1 MKKNNLFLWVI
12 VSLLFSLNSS
22 SYAIAP
28 VVDKSASVE
37 VQVKDEKNANITEEE
52 ENVIKK
58 FSLKTK
64 FQRSPESQIQ
74 SFIKKFNRYAEKNDM
89 ESLKK
94 MYSDSFV
101 NNDGFD
107 KKTLFEMMSL
117 AIDAYKD
124 IKYTTTIEE
133 IKIQGDYASV
143 KAHETAQ
150 GLTAKSQVQVKDYGL
165 VNSDIYYTDYL
176 RKEGGT
182 WKLLSSVITSE
193 KLSLRYGQAKKMNIS
208 IEAPDMI
215 PAGCDYNVKVT
226 TTSPDGVFMVGSIVN
241 EPIIHPQISKKD
253 VFKGMKSDV
262 LERVL
267 TSNTDN
273 HNEYASV
280 TIGITVPV
288 VNPPEMSFDM
298 VGMAF
303 VMSRVNVVNKKNDN
317 NKNKEIVDAKK

>member
-1 MKKNNLFLWVI
+1 
-12 VSLLFSLNSS
+12 
-22 SYAIAP
+22 
-28 VVDKSASVE
+28 
-37 VQVKDEKNANITEEE
+37 
-52 ENVIKK
+52 
-58 FSLKTK
+58 
-64 FQRSPESQIQ
+64 
-74 SFIKKFNRYAEKNDM
+74 
-89 ESLKK
+89 
-94 MYSDSFV
+94 
-101 NNDGFD
+101 
-107 KKTLFEMMSL
+107 
-117 AIDAYKD
+117 
-124 IKYTTTIEE
+124 
-133 IKIQGDYASV
+133 
-143 KAHETAQ
+143 
-150 GLTAKSQVQVKDYGL
+150 
-165 VNSDIYYTDYL
+165 
-176 RKEGGT
+176 
-182 WKLLSSVITSE
+182 
-193 KLSLRYGQAKKMNIS
+193 MNIS

-303 VMSRVNVVNKKNDN
+303 VMSRVNVVNKKNDMDRYA
-317 NKNKEIVDAKK
+317 IVEPNVNIRTISEVGIIIS